1 MKIKTI
7 IFVLLA
13 GVAVLTVPMLWAEEG
28 RANSQADKPAPQTAD
43 RPSVKIGVV
52 SVRRLFQNSKKNA
65 VYMEQAGAEQSKII
79 AELEKLSREIEA
91 ERAGLKV
98 LKEGSS
104 DYLTAMR
111 QLLTKQAS
119 FQAQQ
124 EFHKQQMELKDH
136 QWTEQLYKDI
146 LRHTEE
152 VAKQKGLDLVF
163 ERDEVELPSPSANE
177 LMMTI
182 RTHKLLYSGGCQD
195 ITADVLARLD
205 AEQLKPQD
213 KPFDGDQG
221 RPGD

>member
-13 GVAVLTVPMLWAEEG
+13 GVVVLTVPMLWAEEG
-28 RANSQADKPAPQTAD
+28 RANSQADTAA
-43 RPSVKIGVV
+43 VKIGVV
-52 SVRRLFQNSKKNA
+52 SVRRLFQNSRRNA

-111 QLLTKQAS
+111 QLLTKQAY

-136 QWTEQLYKDI
+136 QWTERLYKDI

-163 ERDEVELPSPSANE
+163 EKDEVELPSPSPNE

-182 RTHKLLYSGGCQD
+182 RTHKLLYSGGCLD

-213 KPFDGDQG
+213 KPFDGAQG